1 MPKPIPPLGP
11 DTRGG
16 SSTEYGL
23 IAGIIAVGIA
33 GAFSTLSGRLLNAMN
48 ALNF

>member
-1 MPKPIPPLGP
+1 MPSHAKPFVA

-16 SSTEYGL
+16 SATEYGM

-33 GAFSTLSGRLLNAMN
+33 GAFTTLSSRLMNAMN

>member
-1 MPKPIPPLGP
+1 MPAHVRQILV
-11 DTRGG
+11 DRYGG
-16 SSTEYGL
+16 SATEYGL

-33 GAFSTLSGRLLNAMN
+33 GAFSTLSSRLFNAMN

>member
-1 MPKPIPPLGP
+1 MPKHKTPLAT

-16 SSTEYGL
+16 SATEYGL

-33 GAFSTLSGRLLNAMN
+33 GAFTTLSSRLMNAMN

>member
-1 MPKPIPPLGP
+1 MPKPSKPLAH
-11 DTRGG
+11 DTSGG
-16 SSTEYGL
+16 SATEYGL

-33 GAFSTLSGRLLNAMN
+33 GAFTTLSGRLFNAMN

>member
-1 MPKPIPPLGP
+1 MPKPFRPFAS
-11 DTRGG
+11 DTKGG
-16 SSTEYGL
+16 SATEYGL

-33 GAFSTLSGRLLNAMN
+33 GAFTTLSSRLLNAMN

>member
-1 MPKPIPPLGP
+1 MPKPTRPFTA

-16 SSTEYGL
+16 SATEYGM

-33 GAFSTLSGRLLNAMN
+33 GAFTTLSSRLLNAMN